1 SYRSGFFFQAEDGIR
16 DFHVT
21 GVQTCA
27 LPIYPLPQG
36 GRRQLQAAPEEHPV
50 GRAGHPRPGG
60 LVSKNI
66 ISVGRIVH
74 YTSLGSAPQDGVQQ
88 YPSQCRAA
96 IVTAVTSV
104 GQGIVSLTV
113 FNPEG
118 LQFAH
123 GVPFDAEKLAL
134 NGSATPGS

>member
-1 SYRSGFFFQAEDGIR
+1 M
-16 DFHVT
+16 
-21 GVQTCA
+21 
-27 LPIYPLPQG
+27 
-36 GRRQLQAAPEEHPV
+36 
-50 GRAGHPRPGG
+50 
-60 LVSKNI
+60 SKDI

-104 GQGIVSLTV
+104 SQGIVSLTV

-134 NGSATPGS
+134 NGSATPGSWHWPERATAPLVSGAEAKEL